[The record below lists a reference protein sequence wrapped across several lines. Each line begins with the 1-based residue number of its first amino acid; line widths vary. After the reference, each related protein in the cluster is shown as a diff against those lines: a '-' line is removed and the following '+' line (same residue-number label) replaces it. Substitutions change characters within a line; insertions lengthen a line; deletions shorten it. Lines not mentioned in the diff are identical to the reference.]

1 MKKISLAIHITIAL
15 GLLTTGYAPYL
26 NPEHCGIVALAGY
39 AFPLF
44 LLLTAAS
51 LALAAFTCKKHLAVP
66 VAALI
71 AAYQPVTLYT
81 PFHRQQQAPEGAM
94 TIVSYNTHNWGTGE
108 HDGNTTKED
117 KENSTQTVLRYL
129 TETNADIICLQ
140 ESSLGGKQQAAI
152 DSTLGKAYQH
162 HDTVLCANK
171 AQLTIF
177 TRYPIKR
184 KELIQYESPGNGSA
198 AFWLD
203 IHGKE
208 VIVVNNHLQSTGLSI
223 EDRNQF
229 ADMVHG
235 RNDTIKDISRNIF
248 SKLLN
253 ATRIR
258 VPQAQA
264 VATFIRSHH
273 YGPAGTPI
281 IVCGDFNDI
290 PQSYVHH
297 TIADGLTDC
306 YQATATGPGFSFSRY
321 GMRVRIDNVLCTPDI
336 TPYNFRVDQTITA
349 SDHYPIIG
357 KLLLAP

>member
-117 KENSTQTVLRYL
+117 KENSAQTGLRYL

-152 DSTLGKAYQH
+152 D
-162 HDTVLCANK
+162 
-171 AQLTIF
+171 
-177 TRYPIKR
+177 
-184 KELIQYESPGNGSA
+184 
-198 AFWLD
+198 
-203 IHGKE
+203 
-208 VIVVNNHLQSTGLSI
+208 
-223 EDRNQF
+223 
-229 ADMVHG
+229 
-235 RNDTIKDISRNIF
+235 
-248 SKLLN
+248 KLLKDL
-253 ATRIR
+253 ALERGEIK
-258 VPQAQA
+258 
-264 VATFIRSHH
+264 
-273 YGPAGTPI
+273 
-281 IVCGDFNDI
+281 
-290 PQSYVHH
+290 SY
-297 TIADGLTDC
+297 
-306 YQATATGPGFSFSRY
+306 
-321 GMRVRIDNVLCTPDI
+321 
-336 TPYNFRVDQTITA
+336 
-349 SDHYPIIG
+349 
-357 KLLLAP
+357 